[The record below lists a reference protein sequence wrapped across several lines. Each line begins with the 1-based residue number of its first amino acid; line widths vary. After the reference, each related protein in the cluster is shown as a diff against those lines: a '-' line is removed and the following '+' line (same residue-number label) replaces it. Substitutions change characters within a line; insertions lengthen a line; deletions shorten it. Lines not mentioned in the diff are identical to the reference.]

1 VRVTKPGVRAG
12 ATSTTIF
19 FQGEQ
24 VPARP
29 GESVA
34 AALVASGHYAC
45 RETREGTNRGL
56 FCGMGV
62 CNECALTIDGAPGHL
77 ACMEKVAAGMAVSLC
92 PAVRPLPAG
101 EACNLPE
108 DERAVEVLVVGAG
121 PAGLSA
127 ALAAR
132 QAGAGV
138 LVVDERHQAG
148 GQFFKQPVASPG
160 LGVEARLLDS
170 QYRSGLRLLEE
181 VARSGADLLT
191 GVRVWGH
198 DGPNELYALAAGRRM
213 VLRPRALVLAT
224 GAFERAA
231 PFPGWTLPGVMTTGA
246 AQTLLRSYLVAP
258 GRSVLISGNGPLNL
272 QVAAELVEVG
282 AKVVA
287 VAEAAALWHPGRAV
301 HLARMASSAPSYLLR
316 GASYLATLRRARVPL
331 LARSAVVEVRGD
343 GRAEKALVARLD
355 RTGRP
360 VPGSRRTFEVDAVCV
375 GYGFVPSSELARS
388 LGCRQGYS
396 RGIGPWVEAD
406 RRGRTSVPGVWVV
419 GDGGR
424 VGGAE
429 VAQAT
434 GTLAGLDVA
443 ESLGHRPGP
452 ALEVTR
458 RRAER
463 ALARAEAFQ
472 RGLGARIRAPTL
484 IDQLATP
491 ETLVCRCEEVTLAQL
506 LASAKPWLAAAGS
519 IKRVSRAGMGKC
531 QGRYCSPVLVELA
544 ARISG
549 AEPGPRSGFAPQA
562 PFSPTPL
569 SAVAS
574 PSGPG
579 ACRSAGCPV

>member
-1 VRVTKPGVRAG
+1 VRITKPGIKAG
-12 ATSTTIF
+12 PTSTTIF

-34 AALVASGHYAC
+34 AALVGSGHYAC
-45 RETREGTNRGL
+45 RETHGGTKRGL
-56 FCGMGV
+56 FCGMGL
-62 CNECALTIDGAPGHL
+62 CNECALTIDGVPGRL
-77 ACMEKVAAGMAVSLC
+77 ACMEKVLPGMAVSLC
-92 PAVRPLPAG
+92 PAVRPLPVR

-108 DERAVEVLVVGAG
+108 EEHAVEVLVVGAG

-132 QAGAGV
+132 RAGAGV
-138 LVVDERHQAG
+138 LIVDERHQAG
-148 GQFFKQPVASPG
+148 GQFFKQPVVSPG
-160 LGVEARLLDS
+160 SGVDTRLLDS
-170 QYRSGLRLLEE
+170 QYRSGMRLLEE
-181 VARSGADLLT
+181 VAGSGAELLT

-198 DGPNELYALAAGRRM
+198 DGPNELYALAAGRRI
-213 VLRPRALVLAT
+213 VLHPRALVLAT
-224 GAFERAA
+224 GAFERSA
-231 PFPGWTLPGVMTTGA
+231 PFPGWALPGVMTTGA

-258 GRSVLISGNGPLNL
+258 GERVLISGNGPLNL
-272 QVAAELVEVG
+272 QVAAELVEAG
-282 AKVVA
+282 ARVVA
-287 VAEAAALWHPGRAV
+287 VAETAALWDPRRAV
-301 HLARMASSAPSYLLR
+301 HLARMALSAPNYLLR

-331 LARSAVVEVRGD
+331 LPGSAVVEVIGN
-343 GRAEKALVARLD
+343 GQAEKAFVARLD

-360 VPGSRRTFEVDAVCV
+360 VPGSRRTFDVDAVCV

-388 LGCRQGYS
+388 LGCRQGYA
-396 RGIGPWVEAD
+396 RGIGAWIETD

-434 GTLAGLDVA
+434 AILAGLDVA
-443 ESLGHRPGP
+443 ESLGYRRGP
-452 ALEVTR
+452 ALEATR
-458 RRAER
+458 RSAER
-463 ALARAEAFQ
+463 ALGRAEAFQ
-472 RGLGARIRAPTL
+472 RGLWALFRAPTL

-506 LASAKPWLAAAGS
+506 LASAEPWLAAAGS
-519 IKRVSRAGMGKC
+519 MKRVTRAGMGKC

-544 ARISG
+544 AQISG
-549 AEPGPRSGFAPQA
+549 VEPGARAGFAPQA

-574 PSGPG
+574 PNSPG
-579 ACRSAGCPV
+579 ACPSAGCPV